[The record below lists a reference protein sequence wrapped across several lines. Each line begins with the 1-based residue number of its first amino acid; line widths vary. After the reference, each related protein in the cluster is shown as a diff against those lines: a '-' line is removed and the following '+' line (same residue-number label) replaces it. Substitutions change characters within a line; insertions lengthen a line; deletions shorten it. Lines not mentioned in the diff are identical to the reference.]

1 MTARFSFSSR
11 LIKLIKLFKKV
22 TGAGSPYNPP
32 LPPPPPLQCMHCL
45 ALHVY
50 QKFCR
55 LKVKV
60 EYSFSLEVAST
71 DM

>member
-22 TGAGSPYNPP
+22 TGAGSPFSP
-32 LPPPPPLQCMHCL
+32 LPPLQCMHCL
-45 ALHVY
+45 ALYVY

-55 LKVKV
+55 PKVKV